1 MSSRTN
7 LSLAF
12 GTRKAQKAIRRAIT
26 DNAITSAVPNPSG
39 SSLTKTVLEPAAAAI
54 LDVIDA
60 SAPSLH
66 ALEEMKQTAVEARP
80 GPKPHLM
87 AETPAEVYPLEE
99 LVGLDVLPILTVRDW
114 QEKVTAGEDIVT
126 KSRYVSGRVREVV
139 KSGNVREIKALKY
152 LLLLV
157 EWYHCLRS
165 TKQRGA
171 KELPPKN
178 VLARVMDA
186 TNEEI
191 RESIRVRF
199 AEGRYVN
206 IFFTP
211 QISWLT
217 SVNTNGIQTS
227 EQMAH
232 GQSAPPYMRHRTR
245 HRRIR
250 D

>member
-12 GTRKAQKAIRRAIT
+12 GSRKAQKAIRRALT

-39 SSLTKTVLEPAAAAI
+39 SSLTKNVLEPAAAAI

-60 SAPSLH
+60 SAPSLQVQ
-66 ALEEMKQTAVEARP
+66 EEMRKTAEEAKP

-114 QEKVTAGEDIVT
+114 QEKVTAGEDIIT

-139 KSGNVREIKALKY
+139 KSGNVRGIKALKY

-165 TKQRGA
+165 TKQKGA
-171 KELPPKN
+171 KELPPRN
-178 VLARVMDA
+178 LMARVMHG
-186 TNEEI
+186 TSEEL
-191 RESIRVRF
+191 RESVRVRF
-199 AEGRYVN
+199 AEGKYVN

-211 QISWLT
+211 QISCLT
-217 SVNTNGIQTS
+217 NVDTNGIQPS

-232 GQSAPPYMRHRTR
+232 
-245 HRRIR
+245 
-250 D
+250 

>member
-12 GTRKAQKAIRRAIT
+12 GSRKAQKAIRRALT
-26 DNAITSAVPNPSG
+26 DNDITSAVPNPSG
-39 SSLTKTVLEPAAAAI
+39 SSLTQKDLEPAAAAI
-54 LDVIDA
+54 LDMIDA

-66 ALEEMKQTAVEARP
+66 VQEEMKQTAEEARP
-80 GPKPHLM
+80 GPKPHLK

-126 KSRYVSGRVREVV
+126 KSRYVSGRIQEVV

-165 TKQRGA
+165 TRQKGT
-171 KELPPKN
+171 KELPPRN
-178 VLARVMDA
+178 VMARAMDG
-186 TNEEI
+186 TSEEL
-191 RESIRVRF
+191 RESVRARF
-199 AEGRYVN
+199 AEVKYVN

-211 QISWLT
+211 QNILF
-217 SVNTNGIQTS
+217 NK
-227 EQMAH
+227 
-232 GQSAPPYMRHRTR
+232 R
-245 HRRIR
+245 
-250 D
+250 

>member
-1 MSSRTN
+1 MSNRAK

-12 GTRKAQKAIRRAIT
+12 GSKKAQKAIRRAIT
-26 DNAITSAVPNPSG
+26 DNAITSAMPNPSG
-39 SSLTKTVLEPAAAAI
+39 SSLTENVLEPAAAAI

-66 ALEEMKQTAVEARP
+66 VQEEMKQTAEKAKP
-80 GPKPHLM
+80 GPKPHLS

-99 LVGLDVLPILTVRDW
+99 LVGIDVLPILTVRDW
-114 QEKVTAGEDIVT
+114 QEKVRAGEDIVT

-157 EWYHCLRS
+157 EWYQCLKPS
-165 TKQRGA
+165 KQRGA
-171 KELPPKN
+171 KELPPRD
-178 VLARVMDA
+178 VLATSMHG
-186 TNEEI
+186 TSEQL

-199 AEGRYVN
+199 AQGKYVN
-206 IFFTP
+206 NFLTS
-211 QISWLT
+211 QISCLT
-217 SVNTNGIQTS
+217 SVNTNGIQPS

-232 GQSAPPYMRHRTR
+232 G
-245 HRRIR
+245 
-250 D
+250 

>member
-1 MSSRTN
+1 MSNRAN

-12 GTRKAQKAIRRAIT
+12 GSKKAQKAIRRAIT
-26 DNAITSAVPNPSG
+26 DNAITFAVPNPSG
-39 SSLTKTVLEPAAAAI
+39 SSVTTNVLEPAAAAI

-66 ALEEMKQTAVEARP
+66 VQEEMKQTAEQARP
-80 GPKPHLM
+80 GPKPHLT

-114 QEKVTAGEDIVT
+114 QEKVRAGEDIVT

-157 EWYHCLRS
+157 EWYQCLKS
-165 TKQRGA
+165 SKQRGA
-171 KELPPKN
+171 KELPSRD
-178 VLARVMDA
+178 VLATSMHG
-186 TNEEI
+186 TTEQL

-199 AEGRYVN
+199 AQGKYVKYLSHPAN
-206 IFFTP
+206 ILFN
-211 QISWLT
+211 T
-217 SVNTNGIQTS
+217 SVNNQWYP
-227 EQMAH
+227 A
-232 GQSAPPYMRHRTR
+232 
-245 HRRIR
+245 
-250 D
+250 

>member
-12 GTRKAQKAIRRAIT
+12 GSRKAQKAIRRALT

-39 SSLTKTVLEPAAAAI
+39 SSLTKNVLEPAAAAI

-60 SAPSLH
+60 SAPSLQVQ
-66 ALEEMKQTAVEARP
+66 EEMRKTAEEAKP

-114 QEKVTAGEDIVT
+114 QEKVTAGEDIIT
-126 KSRYVSGRVREVV
+126 KSRYVSGRLREVV
-139 KSGNVREIKALKY
+139 KSGNVRGIKALKY

-165 TKQRGA
+165 TKQKGA
-171 KELPPKN
+171 KELPPRN
-178 VLARVMDA
+178 VMARVMHG
-186 TNEEI
+186 TSEEL
-191 RESIRVRF
+191 RESVRVRF
-199 AEGRYVN
+199 AEGKYVN

-211 QISWLT
+211 QISCLT
-217 SVNTNGIQTS
+217 NVDTNGIQPS

-232 GQSAPPYMRHRTR
+232 
-245 HRRIR
+245 
-250 D
+250 